1 MNVNNNHLVD
11 AVVYNEMPAAQKAE
25 YESLPD
31 HLNRAAHRKLAGKK
45 EATVAMNSGGKLSRW
60 AKKKREARKKAAM
73 SGKGSSI

>member
-11 AVVYNEMPAAQKAE
+11 AVTLESMDEKLRRM
-25 YESLPD
+25 YEEVPEE
-31 HLNRAAHRKLAGKK
+31 LNRAARRKLAGRK

-60 AKKKREARKKAAM
+60 ARKKREAKKKAAM